1 VELSEISCS
10 DARVKCGD
18 EETSFTLFFG
28 EVIRRSSV
36 ITLTE
41 GANLDAHDG
50 RADITSHRA
59 VIGREIMQVRK
70 ERKIARRAFASGV
83 CR

>member
-1 VELSEISCS
+1 
-10 DARVKCGD
+10 
-18 EETSFTLFFG
+18 
-28 EVIRRSSV
+28 VIRRSSV

-59 VIGREIMQVRK
+59 VSGREIMQVRK